1 MLRDKY
7 HSPTVTAT
15 PADGVL
21 TPDDRRRKL
30 TVAIRDVLYLAAREA
45 FDRSSNL
52 HERCNLARLIYHA
65 DIVLRYLV
73 NRPSQEVR

>member
-15 PADGVL
+15 SANGVL
-21 TPDDRRRKL
+21 TPDDRRHKL

-45 FDRSSNL
+45 FDRSSDL
-52 HERCNLARLIYHA
+52 HQRCNLARLIHHA
-65 DIVLRYLV
+65 DIVLRDLV
-73 NRPSQEVR
+73 NRPPQQTR